1 MAKPALAMALV
12 LAGSAWATPA
22 SELAV
27 SHAWARATPP
37 GSTVGGAYLTIDNHG
52 ATPARLIAVSSSVA
66 SEAAVHVTQIAG
78 GVAGMHETPLVVPA
92 HGSVKLN
99 PGGMHLM
106 LMGLKA
112 PLVQGSHFEL
122 RMNFE
127 PGGVVTVSV
136 PVLAPDSAGP

>member
-27 SHAWARATPP
+27 SRAWARATPP
-37 GSTVGGAYLTIDNHG
+37 GSTVGGAYFAIDNHG
-52 ATPARLIAVSSSVA
+52 TTPARLIAVSSSVA